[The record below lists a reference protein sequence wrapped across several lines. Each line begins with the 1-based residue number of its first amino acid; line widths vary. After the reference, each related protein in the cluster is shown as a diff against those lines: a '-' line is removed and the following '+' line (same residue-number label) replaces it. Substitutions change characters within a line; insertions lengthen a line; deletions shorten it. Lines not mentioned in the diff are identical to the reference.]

1 MLATAVAIPPPPG
14 RPSAAPPPTYAQSAP
29 SPTDIGRYHLA
40 AVYQSTVSAPL
51 GVIEN
56 PTGLHVASDGS
67 VFVADAKLHRVQR
80 FTADGVPLAEYGRPG
95 NDPGHLYR
103 PSGIAADVAHDR
115 VYIADTGNDRL
126 SVHALDGTFIEN
138 RGPFE
143 SPEALA
149 LGPDRLLYLY
159 AGRSGRIH
167 VFQPGGGEIVNFAIG
182 AFVLREPG
190 VASGLA
196 VDRRGDIFVAMNLG
210 VRVYGADGALKE
222 TVKFPGGAPVTR
234 DVTFGGDGRM
244 FVLEESRVTYTDGPR
259 DLASTS
265 VGRGVR
271 AIAAGDRDTLYLIV
285 PASRDLP
292 AGVVMRKFQGARQ
305 VEVRRWG
312 IPETVLGWLNQP
324 TRLQVGAD
332 GDLYV
337 VDELRRVQRFSP
349 RLDAALGQWR
359 LAGLQDAVAAAG
371 HDLVVGRIRYG
382 SSDQAPDDL
391 DAPAPGMVRT
401 RLERYA
407 LGGPIAPETLKAEP
421 ATVWSVGREAAVDA
435 ADAPRPIGMAHDAR
449 SGRTFVL
456 DAAGPRI
463 VGVEADGRAAPTV
476 DLPVV
481 DAGLPGYGDVAVAP
495 DGTLYAL
502 HVAARRAF
510 RFAPDGRPDGSVA
523 LPEFPWRIDVDRGGH
538 LVVPTARRWVW
549 RLDRA
554 GRAVDVWPLPPPAA
568 GSPDPPSDVAVD
580 GGGNVFVLDQAAAA
594 LYRFEPGGA
603 PAGAALPPP
612 GSLGCLPT
620 VRAAAAP
627 EHALVGAAVTV
638 TLTIGGACAPHR
650 RSGERPAVLLRS
662 ARVALSLP
670 PGAVPLAGSVE
681 PPAHLSEGRL
691 TWALADVGVAGTRVR
706 YAVTARDPGPAAWP
720 ADARLD
726 YLDGWFNFGSLA
738 VPPAEVDVVPRPAP
752 STPRPTAAPTATPA
766 PPPTAT
772 PWPIGRRAFLPW
784 TAIDAP

>member
-1 MLATAVAIPPPPG
+1 MRPRHRGRYAPWAARLTLALTASALATG
-14 RPSAAPPPTYAQSAP
+14 RDALPAPPHAPAAVPPARAQSALP
-29 SPTDIGRYHLA
+29 RVPAEIGRYRLT

-56 PTGLHVASDGS
+56 PTGLHVAADGT

-80 FTADGVPLAEYGRPG
+80 FTAEGVPLAEYGRPG
-95 NDPGHLYR
+95 NEPGQLYR
-103 PSGIAADVAHDR
+103 PSGIAADVDHDR

-126 SVHALDGTFIEN
+126 SVHALDGTFVEN

-167 VFQPGGGEIVNFAIG
+167 VFQPDGSEVVNFPIG

-196 VDRRGDIFVAMNLG
+196 VDRRGDIYVAMNLG
-210 VRVYGADGALKE
+210 VRVYGADGALDD

-234 DVTFGGDGRM
+234 DVTFDRAGRM
-244 FVLEESRVTYTDGPR
+244 FVLEESRVTYADGPR

-292 AGVVMRKFQGARQ
+292 AGVVMRRFQGARQ

-349 RLDAALGQWR
+349 RLDTALGQWR
-359 LAGLQDAVAAAG
+359 LAGLQDAVAVGA
-371 HDLVVGRIRYG
+371 HDLVVGRTRYG
-382 SSDQAPDDL
+382 SSDQAPDDA
-391 DAPAPGMVRT
+391 DAPPPGHVRV

-407 LGGPIAPETLKAEP
+407 LGGPVAPETLKAEP
-421 ATVWSVGREAAVDA
+421 DPVWSVAREAAIDDPA
-435 ADAPRPIGMAHDAR
+435 APRPIGMAHDAG
-449 SGRTFVL
+449 SGRTYVL

-463 VGVEADGRAAPTV
+463 AGTDADGQVALNI

-495 DGTLYAL
+495 DGRIYAL
-502 HVAARRAF
+502 HIAARRAY
-510 RFAPDGRPDGSVA
+510 RFTPDGRPDGSVA
-523 LPEFPWRIDVDRGGH
+523 LPEFPWRLDVDRGGH

-549 RLDRA
+549 RLDAA
-554 GRAVDVWPLPPPAA
+554 GRALDVWPLPPPAT
-568 GSPDPPSDVAVD
+568 GSPDPRATWRSTPPATCTSSTRPPRPSTAS
-580 GGGNVFVLDQAAAA
+580 
-594 LYRFEPGGA
+594 A
-603 PAGAALPPP
+603 PTRPRPDRPARR
-612 GSLGCLPT
+612 
-620 VRAAAAP
+620 RAA
-627 EHALVGAAVTV
+627 
-638 TLTIGGACAPHR
+638 
-650 RSGERPAVLLRS
+650 
-662 ARVALSLP
+662 
-670 PGAVPLAGSVE
+670 
-681 PPAHLSEGRL
+681 
-691 TWALADVGVAGTRVR
+691 
-706 YAVTARDPGPAAWP
+706 
-720 ADARLD
+720 
-726 YLDGWFNFGSLA
+726 
-738 VPPAEVDVVPRPAP
+738 
-752 STPRPTAAPTATPA
+752 
-766 PPPTAT
+766 
-772 PWPIGRRAFLPW
+772 
-784 TAIDAP
+784 